1 MFQGSVGIFLDYGR
15 KGKMEISIFQTW
27 PASLPSTIASSATGG
42 PRASPPRIRIHEKMI
57 DFPHLFCG

>member
-27 PASLPSTIASSATGG
+27 PESLPSTSWG
-42 PRASPPRIRIHEKMI
+42 PMIPPSRIHEKMI
-57 DFPHLFCG
+57 DFPYLFVVDFDEVQ